1 MGGVHVPYRIM
12 KWFVSP
18 CHHCRG
24 TLRTGVLSL
33 FPAEQG
39 KHCRG
44 SYCTLLGLCKESS
57 EMRTRVADT
66 ADTPKQTVHQSSPEV
81 VLTAA
86 PMLGRLIPRAGTTDA
101 ISVTAFYATAL

>member
-1 MGGVHVPYRIM
+1 
-12 KWFVSP
+12 
-18 CHHCRG
+18 
-24 TLRTGVLSL
+24 
-33 FPAEQG
+33 
-39 KHCRG
+39 
-44 SYCTLLGLCKESS
+44 
-57 EMRTRVADT
+57 MRTRVADT